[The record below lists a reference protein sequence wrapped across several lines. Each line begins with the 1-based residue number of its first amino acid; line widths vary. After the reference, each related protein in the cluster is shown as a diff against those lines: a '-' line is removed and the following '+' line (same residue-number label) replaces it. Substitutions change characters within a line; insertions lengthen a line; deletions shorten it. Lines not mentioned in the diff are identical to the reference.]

1 MASVAGFWAD
11 DDRAMAVAVLGP
23 QAFDYL
29 TASHVPPDGLFTAVG
44 SDADL
49 QTKLVDL
56 VEGPTGWTSAIF
68 WQISR
73 PRSGGDLV
81 LGWGDG
87 YCREPD
93 DDATGAH
100 DEGLQ
105 RMRKRV
111 LQRLHAAFGGGATDD
126 ENYALRLDRVT
137 DAEMFFLA
145 SMYFSFPRGDGA
157 PGRAFSSGKHVWILD
172 PSDYCVRAFLA
183 RSAGFRTIVLLPFE
197 TGVLELGSVKDL
209 WEGLEHRGLHL
220 LLLLLQQQQQ
230 HPAAKVDERP
240 SWEISQTSN
249 GTMLNGGR
257 KGFQQAMNWN
267 HPQRFGN
274 GVVVMGNES
283 DSSHRS
289 SGVLGH
295 HHSNGTGQFPASKQP
310 TQQQLPRQIDFSGG
324 ASSRMGF
331 SIARVGTMESE
342 NSDGKTPCKEER
354 AVVIEDQR
362 PRKRGRKPANGREEP
377 LNHVEAERQRRE
389 KLNQRFYALRAVVP
403 NISKMDKASL
413 LGDAIAYITE
423 LQKKVKEMESER
435 DPSMSEHNRR
445 VQCPDIDVEAV
456 QDEVLV
462 RVSCP
467 LDSHPVS
474 RVIQA
479 FRESEIN
486 VTESKILVGSDS
498 VDLTLASLTDLSIV
512 TLGHYFLSSCFP
524 SCYNFK

>member
-73 PRSGGDLV
+73 PCSGGDLV

-197 TGVLELGSVKDL
+197 TGVLELGSVKVIRESL
-209 WEGLEHRGLHL
+209 EGLRAIRSVFTPAANERKDESAVSAPHLGLARIFGKDL
-220 LLLLLQQQQQ
+220 NIGR
-230 HPAAKVDERP
+230 PPPAAASAAAAAAAPAAAKVDERP

-283 DSSHRS
+283 DSSHRWEDT
-289 SGVLGH
+289 V
-295 HHSNGTGQFPASKQP
+295 Q
-310 TQQQLPRQIDFSGG
+310 GG
-324 ASSRMGF
+324 EGSCNRGPEA
-331 SIARVGTMESE
+331 
-342 NSDGKTPCKEER
+342 KEEGPE
-354 AVVIEDQR
+354 ACQW
-362 PRKRGRKPANGREEP
+362 AEEP

-498 VDLTLASLTDLSIV
+498 VVHTFAVKSPGSEQLTREKLVAAISHEMNS
-512 TLGHYFLSSCFP
+512 
-524 SCYNFK
+524 

>member
-1 MASVAGFWAD
+1 MASS
-11 DDRAMAVAVLGP
+11 P
-23 QAFDYL
+23 P
-29 TASHVPPDGLFTAVG
+29 SVPTL
-44 SDADL
+44 
-49 QTKLVDL
+49 
-56 VEGPTGWTSAIF
+56 
-68 WQISR
+68 ISR
-73 PRSGGDLV
+73 RSLLTSSRAPPAGHRLYSGRSRGPCSGGDLV

-197 TGVLELGSVKDL
+197 TGVLELGSVKVIRESL
-209 WEGLEHRGLHL
+209 EGLRAIRSVFTPAANERKDESAVSAPHLGLARIFGKDL
-220 LLLLLQQQQQ
+220 NIGR
-230 HPAAKVDERP
+230 PPPAAASAAAAAAAPAAAKVDERP

-362 PRKRGRKPANGREEP
+362 PRKRGRSLPMGGR
-377 LNHVEAERQRRE
+377 
-389 KLNQRFYALRAVVP
+389 
-403 NISKMDKASL
+403 
-413 LGDAIAYITE
+413 
-423 LQKKVKEMESER
+423 
-435 DPSMSEHNRR
+435 
-445 VQCPDIDVEAV
+445 
-456 QDEVLV
+456 
-462 RVSCP
+462 
-467 LDSHPVS
+467 SH
-474 RVIQA
+474 
-479 FRESEIN
+479 
-486 VTESKILVGSDS
+486 
-498 VDLTLASLTDLSIV
+498 
-512 TLGHYFLSSCFP
+512 
-524 SCYNFK
+524 